1 MKNLLLVK
9 NKNNW
14 FYRNKKNIINQNDDE
29 HINELIRINNLKAKN
44 ILEIG
49 CSNGYKLIQ
58 YKELLKSNNCFG
70 VDLSRE
76 AILDGKKRYKNLK
89 LLNLSSLDI
98 NKIKLNFDLIICGF
112 FLYQLDR
119 NLIFQQFDLIYKKL
133 NKNGYLLIR
142 DFDPLFK
149 HTNTDFNNKKLR
161 TFKMNYDNLL
171 TESGLFELI
180 YKIKYKMKT
189 QDKKKFKSD
198 KISYSLFRK
207 IDFIENYPENI

>member
-14 FYRNKKNIINQNDDE
+14 FYRNKKNIINHNDDE

-49 CSNGYKLIQ
+49 CSNGYKLIK

-70 VDLSRE
+70 VDLSKE
-76 AILDGKKRYKNLK
+76 AIFDGKKRYKNLK

-207 IDFIENYPENI
+207 IDFIESYPENI

>member
-14 FYRNKKNIINQNDDE
+14 FYRNKKNIINHNDDE
-29 HINELIRINNLKAKN
+29 YINELIRINNLKAKN

-49 CSNGYKLIQ
+49 CSNGYKLIK

-70 VDLSRE
+70 VDLSKE

-180 YKIKYKMKT
+180 YKFKYKT
-189 QDKKKFKSD
+189 TTTDKRKFKSD

-207 IDFIENYPENI
+207 IDFIESYPENI

>member
-70 VDLSRE
+70 VDLSKE

-149 HTNTDFNNKKLR
+149 HTNTDFNKKELR

-207 IDFIENYPENI
+207 IDFIESYPENI

>member
-14 FYRNKKNIINQNDDE
+14 FYRNKKNILNHNDDE
-29 HINELIRINNLKAKN
+29 YINELIRINNLKAKN

-49 CSNGYKLIQ
+49 CSNGFKLIK

-70 VDLSRE
+70 VDISRE

-89 LLNLSSLDI
+89 LLKLSSLDI

-112 FLYQLDR
+112 FLYQLNR
-119 NLIFQQFDLIYKKL
+119 NLIFEQFNLIFKKL

-161 TFKMNYDNLL
+161 TFKMNYDNFL

-189 QDKKKFKSD
+189 HDKKKFKSD

>member
-9 NKNNW
+9 NDY
-14 FYRNKKNIINQNDDE
+14 FYRNKKNIINHNDDE
-29 HINELIRINNLKAKN
+29 YINELIRINNLKAKN

-49 CSNGYKLIQ
+49 CSNGFKLIK

-70 VDLSRE
+70 VDLSKE
-76 AILDGKKRYKNLK
+76 AIFDGKKRYKNLK

-133 NKNGYLLIR
+133 NKNGYLLIS

-180 YKIKYKMKT
+180 YKIKYKMKI

-207 IDFIENYPENI
+207 IDFIESYPENI

>member
-70 VDLSRE
+70 VDLSKE

-189 QDKKKFKSD
+189 RDKKKFKSD
-198 KISYSLFRK
+198 KVSYSLFRK
-207 IDFIENYPENI
+207 IDFIESYPENI

>member
-9 NKNNW
+9 NDY
-14 FYRNKKNIINQNDDE
+14 FYRNKKNIINHNDDE
-29 HINELIRINNLKAKN
+29 YINELIRINNLKAKN

-49 CSNGYKLIQ
+49 CSNGFKLIK

-70 VDLSRE
+70 VDLSKE

-180 YKIKYKMKT
+180 YKIKYKMKI

-207 IDFIENYPENI
+207 IDFIESYPENI

>member
-14 FYRNKKNIINQNDDE
+14 FYRNKKNIINHNDDE

-49 CSNGYKLIQ
+49 CSNGYKLIK

-70 VDLSRE
+70 VDLSKE
-76 AILDGKKRYKNLK
+76 AIFDGKKRYKNLK

-180 YKIKYKMKT
+180 YKIKYKTKT

-207 IDFIENYPENI
+207 IDFIESYPENI

>member
-70 VDLSRE
+70 VDLSKE

-89 LLNLSSLDI
+89 LLKLSSLDI
-98 NKIKLNFDLIICGF
+98 DKIKLNFDLIICGF

-180 YKIKYKMKT
+180 YKIKYKMKA

-207 IDFIENYPENI
+207 IDFIESYPENI

>member
-9 NKNNW
+9 NDY
-14 FYRNKKNIINQNDDE
+14 FYRNKKNIINHNDDE
-29 HINELIRINNLKAKN
+29 YINELIRINNLKAKN

-49 CSNGYKLIQ
+49 CSNGFKLIK

-70 VDLSRE
+70 VDLSKE

-180 YKIKYKMKT
+180 YKIKYKMSIQNKE
-189 QDKKKFKSD
+189 KFKSD

-207 IDFIENYPENI
+207 IDFIESYPENI

>member
-14 FYRNKKNIINQNDDE
+14 FYRNKKNIINHNDDE
-29 HINELIRINNLKAKN
+29 YINELIRINNLKAKN

-49 CSNGYKLIQ
+49 CSNGYKLIK

-70 VDLSRE
+70 VDLSKE
-76 AILDGKKRYKNLK
+76 AIFDGKKRYKNLK

-180 YKIKYKMKT
+180 YKIKYKIKT

-207 IDFIENYPENI
+207 IDFIESYPENI

>member
-49 CSNGYKLIQ
+49 CSNGFKLIK

-70 VDLSRE
+70 VDLSKE

-180 YKIKYKMKT
+180 YKIKYKMSIQNKE
-189 QDKKKFKSD
+189 KFKSD

-207 IDFIENYPENI
+207 IDFIESYPENI

>member
-14 FYRNKKNIINQNDDE
+14 FYRNKKNILNHNDDE
-29 HINELIRINNLKAKN
+29 YINELIRINNLKAKN

-49 CSNGYKLIQ
+49 CSNGYKLIK
-58 YKELLKSNNCFG
+58 YKELLKSSNCFG
-70 VDLSRE
+70 VDLSKE

-119 NLIFQQFDLIYKKL
+119 NLIFEQFNLIYKKL

-189 QDKKKFKSD
+189 KDKKKFKSD

-207 IDFIENYPENI
+207 IDFIESYPENI

>member
-49 CSNGYKLIQ
+49 CSNGYKLIK

-70 VDLSRE
+70 VDLSKE

-149 HTNTDFNNKKLR
+149 HTNTDFNKKELR

-207 IDFIENYPENI
+207 IDFIESYPENI

>member
-14 FYRNKKNIINQNDDE
+14 FYRNKKNIINQNNDE
-29 HINELIRINNLKAKN
+29 YINELIRINNLKAKN

-49 CSNGYKLIQ
+49 CSNGYKLIK

-70 VDLSRE
+70 VDLSKE

-89 LLNLSSLDI
+89 LLNLSSLGI

-180 YKIKYKMKT
+180 YKIKYNMKAK
-189 QDKKKFKSD
+189 DKKKFKSD

-207 IDFIENYPENI
+207 IDFIESYPENI

>member
-14 FYRNKKNIINQNDDE
+14 FYRNKKNIINQNNDE

-49 CSNGYKLIQ
+49 CSNGFKLIQ

-70 VDLSRE
+70 VDLSKE
-76 AILDGKKRYKNLK
+76 AIFDGKKRYKNLK

-133 NKNGYLLIR
+133 NKNGYLIIK

-149 HTNTDFNNKKLR
+149 HTNTDFNNKKLK

-171 TESGLFELI
+171 IESGIFELI

-189 QDKKKFKSD
+189 RDKKKFKSD
-198 KISYSLFRK
+198 KVSYSLFRK
-207 IDFIENYPENI
+207 IDFIESYPENI

>member
-14 FYRNKKNIINQNDDE
+14 FYRNKKNILNHNDDGY
-29 HINELIRINNLKAKN
+29 INELIRINNLKAKN

-70 VDLSRE
+70 VDLSKE

-161 TFKMNYDNLL
+161 TFKMNYDNFL

-189 QDKKKFKSD
+189 KDKKKFKSD

>member
-14 FYRNKKNIINQNDDE
+14 FYRNKKNIINHNDDE
-29 HINELIRINNLKAKN
+29 YINELIRINNLKAKN

-49 CSNGYKLIQ
+49 CSNGYKLIK

-70 VDLSRE
+70 VDLSKE

-119 NLIFQQFDLIYKKL
+119 KLIFQQFDLIYKKL

-180 YKIKYKMKT
+180 YKIKYKTKT

-207 IDFIENYPENI
+207 IDFIESYPENI

>member
-70 VDLSRE
+70 VDLSKE
-76 AILDGKKRYKNLK
+76 AILDGKKRYKNLE

-180 YKIKYKMKT
+180 YKIKYKMKA

-207 IDFIENYPENI
+207 IDFIESYPENI

>member
-14 FYRNKKNIINQNDDE
+14 FYRNKKNIINHNDDE
-29 HINELIRINNLKAKN
+29 HINELIRINNLKEKN

-49 CSNGYKLIQ
+49 CSNGYKLIK

-70 VDLSRE
+70 VDLSKE
-76 AILDGKKRYKNLK
+76 AIFDGKKRYKNLK

-171 TESGLFELI
+171 TESGLFDFI
-180 YKIKYKMKT
+180 YKIKYKTKT

-207 IDFIENYPENI
+207 IDFIESYPENI

>member
-9 NKNNW
+9 NDY
-14 FYRNKKNIINQNDDE
+14 FYRNKKNIINHNDDE
-29 HINELIRINNLKAKN
+29 YINELIRINNLKAKN

-49 CSNGYKLIQ
+49 CSNGFKLIK

-70 VDLSRE
+70 VDLSKE

-180 YKIKYKMKT
+180 YKIKYKMST
-189 QDKKKFKSD
+189 QNKEKFKSD

-207 IDFIENYPENI
+207 IDFIESYPENI

>member
-49 CSNGYKLIQ
+49 CSNGYKLIK

-70 VDLSRE
+70 VDLSKE
-76 AILDGKKRYKNLK
+76 AIFDGKKRFKNLK

-171 TESGLFELI
+171 TETGLFELI

-207 IDFIENYPENI
+207 IDFIDSYPENI

>member
-14 FYRNKKNIINQNDDE
+14 FYRNKKNILNHNDDE
-29 HINELIRINNLKAKN
+29 YINELIRINNLKAKN

-49 CSNGYKLIQ
+49 CSNGYKLIK
-58 YKELLKSNNCFG
+58 YKELLKSNNCYG
-70 VDLSRE
+70 VDLSKE

-89 LLNLSSLDI
+89 LLKLSSLDI

-119 NLIFQQFDLIYKKL
+119 NLIFEQFNLIYKKL

-161 TFKMNYDNLL
+161 TFKMNYDNFL

>member
-70 VDLSRE
+70 VDLSKE
-76 AILDGKKRYKNLK
+76 AILDGKKRYKNLE

-149 HTNTDFNNKKLR
+149 HTNTDFNNKKSR

-180 YKIKYKMKT
+180 YKIKFKMKA

-207 IDFIENYPENI
+207 IDFIESYPENI

>member
-14 FYRNKKNIINQNDDE
+14 FYRNKKNIINHNDDE

-49 CSNGYKLIQ
+49 CSNGYKLIK

-70 VDLSRE
+70 VDLSKE
-76 AILDGKKRYKNLK
+76 AIFDGKKRFKNLK

-171 TESGLFELI
+171 TETGLFELI

-189 QDKKKFKSD
+189 QGKKKFKSD

-207 IDFIENYPENI
+207 IDFIESYPENI

>member
-14 FYRNKKNIINQNDDE
+14 FYRNKKNIINHNDDE
-29 HINELIRINNLKAKN
+29 YINELIRINNLKAKN

-49 CSNGYKLIQ
+49 CSNGYKLIK

-70 VDLSRE
+70 VDLSKE

-180 YKIKYKMKT
+180 YKIKYKIKT

-207 IDFIENYPENI
+207 IDFIESYPENI

>member
-14 FYRNKKNIINQNDDE
+14 FYRNKKNIINHNDDE

-49 CSNGYKLIQ
+49 CSNGYKLIK
-58 YKELLKSNNCFG
+58 YKELLKSNNCYG
-70 VDLSRE
+70 VDLSKE

-89 LLNLSSLDI
+89 LLKLSSLDI

-119 NLIFQQFDLIYKKL
+119 NLIFEQFNLIYKKL

-161 TFKMNYDNLL
+161 TFKMNYDNFL

>member
-49 CSNGYKLIQ
+49 CSNGYKLIK

-70 VDLSRE
+70 VDLSKK

-119 NLIFQQFDLIYKKL
+119 NLIFEQFNLIYKKL

-161 TFKMNYDNLL
+161 TFKMNYDNFL

-180 YKIKYKMKT
+180 YKIKYKMKA

-207 IDFIENYPENI
+207 NDFIESYPENI

>member
-70 VDLSRE
+70 VDLSKK

-180 YKIKYKMKT
+180 YKIKYKMKA

-207 IDFIENYPENI
+207 NDFIESYPENI

>member
-1 MKNLLLVK
+1 MKNLLLFK

-14 FYRNKKNIINQNDDE
+14 FYRNKKNIINHNDDE

-49 CSNGYKLIQ
+49 CSNGYKLIK

-70 VDLSRE
+70 VDLSKE
-76 AILDGKKRYKNLK
+76 AIFDGKKRYKNLK

-207 IDFIENYPENI
+207 IDFIESYPENI